1 MALHLSPVALG
12 VKLNPAPALSG
23 TATVLEGEFTVPAGL
38 AAGDVIEMLFLPAG
52 VSVVDVM
59 LLADDLDSNGTPTL
73 ALDVGIVSGMAG
85 DDDPART
92 CGNEFFAADTT
103 ARAGGVARMSR
114 IGGFRVPRSDTRRG
128 IGIKVATAAA
138 TLAVGGKLG
147 LRVTVKA

>member
-1 MALHLSPVALG
+1 MALLQSAWATG
-12 VKLNPAPALSG
+12 DKLLPKPALSG
-23 TATVLEGEFTVPAGL
+23 TATVLDVSYTVAAGL
-38 AAGDVIEMLFLPAG
+38 AAGDIIEMLPLPAG
-52 VSVVDVM
+52 VEIVDV
-59 LLADDLDSNGTPTL
+59 LLLTDDLDSNATPTL
-73 ALDVGIVSGMAG
+73 ALDVGLVSGDAG
-85 DDDPART
+85 EADNART

-114 IGGFRVPRSDTRRG
+114 IGGFRVSRSDMDRG